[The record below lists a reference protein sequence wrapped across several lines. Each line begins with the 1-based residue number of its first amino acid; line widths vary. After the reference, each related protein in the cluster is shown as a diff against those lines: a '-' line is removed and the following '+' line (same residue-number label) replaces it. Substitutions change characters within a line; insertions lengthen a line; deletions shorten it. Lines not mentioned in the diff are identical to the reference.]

1 MQFYFIRH
9 AQSANNALYD
19 STGSW
24 DGRSADPELTEM
36 GWRQARALA
45 DYLQRSAPDALP
57 AGRDAANHGGFG
69 ITHLYCSPM
78 LRAVDTGGVVAA
90 ALGLPL
96 VVWPDWHEGGGI
108 YLNDPVT
115 DEPYGLPGATR
126 AQLQSRCDRIVLP
139 ETITENGWWNRSMET
154 REERPGR
161 ARRVLD
167 GLLSRHGGTEDRVAV
182 VSHGGFYNHIIW
194 AAARAER
201 PDKVWLVMNNTAI
214 TRIDFTEE
222 WTDMV
227 YLNRLDHLSPGMVT

>member
-1 MQFYFIRH
+1 
-9 AQSANNALYD
+9 
-19 STGSW
+19 
-24 DGRSADPELTEM
+24 M

>member
-9 AQSANNALYD
+9 AQSSNNALYD

-36 GWRQARALA
+36 GWQQARALA
-45 DYLQRSAPDALP
+45 DYLQRSPADPQA

-78 LRAVDTGGVVAA
+78 LRAVDTGSVVAA
-90 ALGLPL
+90 ALDLPIT
-96 VVWPDWHEGGGI
+96 VWPDWHEGGGI
-108 YLNDPVT
+108 YLNDSET

-126 AQLQSRCDRIVLP
+126 PQLQARCQRIVLP
-139 ETITENGWWNRSMET
+139 DSVTDTGWWNRSMEVK
-154 REERPGR
+154 EERPVR
-161 ARRVLD
+161 ARRVID
-167 GLLSRHGGTEDRVAV
+167 ELLARHGGTEDRVAV
-182 VSHGGFYNHIIW
+182 ISHGGFYNHIIW
-194 AAARAER
+194 AAVRAER
-201 PDKVWLVMNNTAI
+201 PEKIWMVLNNTAI
-214 TRIDFTEE
+214 TRIDFNED

>member
-9 AQSANNALYD
+9 AQSSNNALYD

-36 GWRQARALA
+36 GWQQARALA
-45 DYLQRSAPDALP
+45 DYLQRSPADPQA

-69 ITHLYCSPM
+69 LTHLYCSPM
-78 LRAVDTGGVVAA
+78 LRAVDTGSVVAA
-90 ALGLPL
+90 ALDLPL
-96 VVWPDWHEGGGI
+96 TVWPDWHEGGGI
-108 YLNDPVT
+108 YLNDSET

-126 AQLQSRCDRIVLP
+126 AQLQARYPRIVLP
-139 ETITENGWWNRSMET
+139 DSITETGWWNRSMEAK
-154 REERPGR
+154 EERPVR
-161 ARRVLD
+161 ARRVID
-167 GLLSRHGGTEDRVAV
+167 DLLARHGGTEDRVAV
-182 VSHGGFYNHIIW
+182 ISHGGFYNHIIW

-201 PDKVWLVMNNTAI
+201 PEKIWMVLNNTAI
-214 TRIDFTEE
+214 TRIDFNED